1 MKDMRLLLLVP
12 IFGIVLNGCA
22 YFAREPGNPPKINGI
37 PIPDSQRT
45 VYVQNFR
52 NNSYGIGLHTQ
63 LSDLVKQEIN
73 NRGRFIQTR
82 EKSLAAY
89 RIYGEISHYQQVGAL
104 LDQGGQLLSR
114 EMLII
119 CKVELQKAGGERIPL
134 ERSEIPARVI
144 YSDQVG
150 YIETE
155 AQAQTRALRILSV
168 RISEELERAWYYSI
182 SGKIDE

>member
-1 MKDMRLLLLVP
+1 MRFLIFTLLLGFFLS
-12 IFGIVLNGCA
+12 GCSV
-22 YFAREPGNPPKINGI
+22 FHREPGNPPKIDGI

-52 NNSYGIGLHTQ
+52 NNSYGIALQTQ
-63 LSDLVKQEIN
+63 LTDLVKQEIN

-82 EKSLAAY
+82 DKSQAAY
-89 RIYGEISHYQQVGAL
+89 RIYGEISHYQQVGVL
-104 LDQGGQLLSR
+104 LDQGGQLLSK

-119 CKVELQKAGGERIPL
+119 CKVELQKAGGERIRL
-134 ERSEIPARVI
+134 ERDEIPARVI

-150 YIETE
+150 YLETE
-155 AQAQTRALRILSV
+155 TQAQSRALRILSI

-182 SGKIDE
+182 SGKIDD